1 MAVARTRR
9 RAGGETASPQPAGEV
24 DRVVETLAS
33 KSGRRAATVR
43 KAVEGL
49 VQGWDQRELAEL
61 QIRRG
66 IYQLADLGASQR
78 DIARLVGLSQP
89 EVSRRLR
96 RRALAPEV
104 VSPREVILRRAA
116 GLIDSREMIETLST
130 MPLTAKVPGR
140 SGAYDGAA
148 AASGTA
154 KQLMAALQDGLLT
167 EGEYESVRTARA
179 SRSGRA

>member
-1 MAVARTRR
+1 MAVAHARR
-9 RAGGETASPQPAGEV
+9 RAGEPASPLEVDV
-24 DRVVETLAS
+24 DRVAEALAR
-33 KSGRRAATVR
+33 KTGRRTGTVR
-43 KAVEGL
+43 RVVEDL
-49 VQGWDQRELAEL
+49 IQSRDQRELAEL

-66 IYQLADLGASQR
+66 IHQLADLGVSQR

-89 EVSRRLR
+89 EVSRRLKR
-96 RRALAPEV
+96 HALVPGS

-116 GLIDSREMIETLST
+116 GLIDSQQMIETLKT

-148 AASGTA
+148 MATGTA

-167 EGEYESVRTARA
+167 EGEYEAVRNARA